1 MNKWQAFLKWVGVAT
16 VFNCHEN
23 NVRFGHHFQMTQ
35 TLHEQQTVIDM
46 QLHVQYCIPVE
57 ELETEHKA
65 FMADFL
71 GLEEA
76 ERRKRK

>member
-1 MNKWQAFLKWVGVAT
+1 
-16 VFNCHEN
+16 
-23 NVRFGHHFQMTQ
+23 
-35 TLHEQQTVIDM
+35 M